1 LIGGNVIPRMRAKFS
16 PNTVTILATALL
28 ILAYFLRGCALQPK
42 AILLVA
48 GVAGV
53 AWTVAASELWLAGQ
67 IAAPE
72 SARGRLSAVYM
83 MVSNGSMAIGG
94 IVWGVSTAV
103 NGSEFTLHASSILL
117 LVTLPSLLRFSID
130 VVQEGGRLRL

>member
-1 LIGGNVIPRMRAKFS
+1 MRAKFS

-28 ILAYFLRGCALQPK
+28 ILAYFLMGCALQPK